1 MDYQVNFISKLKK
14 CNESD
19 FKKKWQINKIRREIM
34 WSNSEQVKL
43 LKVI

>member
-19 FKKKWQINKIRREIM
+19 FKKND
-34 WSNSEQVKL
+34 KL
-43 LKVI
+43 IKLDAKSCDLILSRLNY